1 MDKQIA
7 TTPEQSQRLIA
18 CGVNPDTAD
27 MVWKEDLTSIHLEV
41 LNHPWIENLRN
52 LHYSPAWS
60 LAALFALLPPTI
72 PTDDKDTKY
81 QLITLYQLEDNK
93 YYVGYVLGRG
103 GKIYGSIGDQSA
115 STLFDAILELTIW
128 YIKRKSSNDRPGTY

>member
-18 CGVNPDTAD
+18 CGVHPDSAD
-27 MVWKEDLTSIHLEV
+27 MCYNGYFDSLPLEI
-41 LNHPWIENLRN
+41 NRN
-52 LHYSPAWS
+52 NATKDSKYIPAWS
-60 LAALFALLPPTI
+60 LVALFALLPPTI

-128 YIKRKSSNDRPGTY
+128 YIKRKSSNERSGTY